1 MSTIWQGGRRLRAVD
16 DLFERY
22 GTVRRRDCTSARPQF
37 RSFLLRA
44 FFYVLVGFR
53 LLHSRRLTVWLPIAI
68 AAATGLIL
76 AAFGV
81 HVAGGGLYKMRP
93 LRARLLRAAVW
104 ACIAAVLW
112 RAAAGIRN

>member
-1 MSTIWQGGRRLRAVD
+1 MTIFSRGTALFGGETARVP
-16 DLFERY
+16 
-22 GTVRRRDCTSARPQF
+22 VRSSVPFCCGSI
-37 RSFLLRA
+37 LLRA

-81 HVAGGGLYKMRP
+81 HVAGGGLYKMHP